1 MKKTPDINPESQDIA
16 ELQAMVKALMSE
28 QKGWQEKEA
37 QWQQERQSLIEQFKL
52 ALDRQFAKRSEALKP
67 YNEAQGDLF
76 NEAEC
81 EAAKAEEE
89 VVTTTTTTKRRGK
102 RQPLPQ
108 DLPREILVLDLD
120 EYDKQCSC
128 CQHTL
133 HKIGE
138 DRSEKLEFTPA
149 VLKVLEV
156 VRPKYACRRCEQK
169 AETSRIHQQPAP
181 ESIIPKSFA
190 TESLLANIILGK
202 YQYALPLYRQE
213 TLFSQA
219 GIELS
224 RTTMARW
231 VIQVSEKFKPLY
243 QALKK
248 HLLEQVVV
256 QADETPLNVLK
267 EDKQCYMWLYCSGA
281 DSPEGTLPGMKN
293 IVLFDYQNS
302 RARACPVDFLGDYS
316 GYLQSDGYGAYD
328 GLTQVTNVGCFA
340 HARRKFMDAKKL
352 QGKGKSGKADVAL
365 AKIQKLYALESR
377 LKLTSAEESWSERQS
392 SAKPMLDDFYDWLT
406 SQKVIESSPLGKAIK
421 YTLGQWPKLI
431 RYVEDGHLSI
441 DNNRAERAIKSLV
454 IGRKNWL
461 FANNPNGADASA
473 LLYSIIETA
482 KANGLILYDYM
493 VKCMKELAKPEPDI
507 NSLLPWNFSRLCCL
521 I

>member
-1 MKKTPDINPESQDIA
+1 M
-16 ELQAMVKALMSE
+16 
-28 QKGWQEKEA
+28 
-37 QWQQERQSLIEQFKL
+37 
-52 ALDRQFAKRSEALKP
+52 KP

-81 EAAKAEEE
+81 EAAKVEDDVA
-89 VVTTTTTTKRRGK
+89 TTTMTATKQRGK
-102 RQPLPQ
+102 RQPLPK
-108 DLPREILVLDLD
+108 DLPRETLVLDLD
-120 EYDKQCSC
+120 EHDKQCPC

-156 VRPKYACRRCEQK
+156 IRPKYACRHCEQSS
-169 AETSRIHQQPAP
+169 ETSHIHQQPAP

-190 TESLLANIILGK
+190 TESLLANIVLGK

-213 TLFSQA
+213 TLFTQS

-243 QALKK
+243 QALKT
-248 HLLEQVVV
+248 HLLEQIVV

-267 EDKQCYMWLYCSGA
+267 EDKQCYMWLYCSGT
-281 DSPEGTLPGMKN
+281 DSPEATLPGMKN
-293 IVLFDYQNS
+293 IVLLDYQNS
-302 RARACPVDFLGDYS
+302 RARACPVGFLGDYS

-328 GLTQVTNVGCFA
+328 GLTKVTNVGCFA

-377 LKLTSAEESWSERQS
+377 LKLASAEERWSERQS
-392 SAKPMLDDFYDWLT
+392 SAKPMLDGLYNWLT
-406 SQKVIESSPLGKAIK
+406 TQNVIESSPLGKAIK

-493 VKCMKELAKPEPDI
+493 VKCMQELAKSEPDI
-507 NSLLPWNFSRLCCL
+507 DSLLPWNFSH
-521 I
+521 

>member
-1 MKKTPDINPESQDIA
+1 
-16 ELQAMVKALMSE
+16 
-28 QKGWQEKEA
+28 
-37 QWQQERQSLIEQFKL
+37 
-52 ALDRQFAKRSEALKP
+52 
-67 YNEAQGDLF
+67 
-76 NEAEC
+76 
-81 EAAKAEEE
+81 
-89 VVTTTTTTKRRGK
+89 
-102 RQPLPQ
+102 
-108 DLPREILVLDLD
+108 
-120 EYDKQCSC
+120 
-128 CQHTL
+128 
-133 HKIGE
+133 
-138 DRSEKLEFTPA
+138 
-149 VLKVLEV
+149 
-156 VRPKYACRRCEQK
+156 
-169 AETSRIHQQPAP
+169 
-181 ESIIPKSFA
+181 
-190 TESLLANIILGK
+190 
-202 YQYALPLYRQE
+202 
-213 TLFSQA
+213 
-219 GIELS
+219 
-224 RTTMARW
+224 MARW

-521 I
+521 IR